1 MSRYCKLG
9 INIDH
14 VATLRNA
21 RGENHPDVLRAAKIV
36 EQAGAD
42 IITMH
47 LREDRRHIV
56 DADLFDI
63 KNNINLPI
71 NLEIAPTMEMIDIA
85 ISLNPESICL
95 VPEKRQEITTEG
107 GLDINSNIKNLNL
120 ISEKIS
126 KTDIKLSC
134 FIDSDHRQIDLLDN
148 LGIKIIEFHTG
159 QYALSNNDKDR
170 DFYLNKL
177 KKAVNYSSNLGFT
190 CNAGHGLNFE
200 NVKKIASIIKIQ
212 ELNIGH
218 FLMGESIFYGL
229 EYVIKKMRNLID
241 MART

>member
-1 MSRYCKLG
+1 MQ
-9 INIDH
+9 I
-14 VATLRNA
+14 
-21 RGENHPDVLRAAKIV
+21 
-36 EQAGAD
+36 
-42 IITMH
+42 
-47 LREDRRHIV
+47 
-56 DADLFDI
+56 LFDI
-63 KNNINLPI
+63 KNNINLPT

-107 GLDINSNIKNLNL
+107 GLDINSNIKNLSL

-126 KTDIKLSC
+126 KTNIKLAC
-134 FIDSDHRQIDLLDN
+134 FIDSDHRQVDLLDN

-190 CNAGHGLNFE
+190 CNVGHGLNFE